1 MRSTNTREKK
11 KSQIYIE
18 IRMEIVISIAAKIAK
33 YTVEPV
39 GQCLGYL
46 FYYSSN
52 IQNMKKQVDK
62 LQGARGRVQHSIDA
76 AIRDAEEI
84 EADVKM
90 WLENV
95 NVIMGKVKGVLEDEE
110 NAKMRYF
117 NGACLNLKLQHQQS
131 KKAKKMVQDIEEVLN
146 NGSFDKVSFRPPS
159 QATMTTTYMDYMTFE
174 SRSIVEQLMDALGDA
189 NIDMIG
195 VWGMPGVGKT
205 TLVREVAKQVK
216 EKKLFN
222 EVARAE
228 VTQSLDLR
236 RIQGELVDM
245 LDLKFEEEIVR
256 GRAIWL

>member
-1 MRSTNTREKK
+1 
-11 KSQIYIE
+11 
-18 IRMEIVISIAAKIAK
+18 
-33 YTVEPV
+33 
-39 GQCLGYL
+39 
-46 FYYSSN
+46 
-52 IQNMKKQVDK
+52 MKKQVDK
-62 LQGARGRVQHSIDA
+62 LQGARDRVQHSIDA
-76 AIRDAEEI
+76 AIRNAEEI

-95 NVIMGKVKGVLEDEE
+95 DVIMGKFKEVVEDEE
-110 NAKMRYF
+110 NAKMRSF
-117 NGACLNLKLQHQQS
+117 NGSSLNLKLRHQQS
-131 KKAKKMVQDIEEVLN
+131 KKAKKMVQDIDEVLK

-189 NIDMIG
+189 NINVIG

-222 EVARAE
+222 EVAMAE

-236 RIQGELVDM
+236 RIQGELADM
-245 LDLKFEEEIVR
+245 LDLEFEKESTRKGNLASREVIKAQQDTCYSR
-256 GRAIWL
+256 